1 MTIPFFRTAA
11 HQLALGLAL
20 LLVACGLPPAAPG
33 EPNGGSSSGGASSS
47 GGGSSSSGG
56 GSSSSGGG
64 SSSSGGSV
72 SEGARLYA
80 AKCARCHGE
89 LSVSAF
95 RGATAA
101 QIIARH
107 RNLVTD
113 AEAAAIADALSN
125 RPHAW
130 SGSGDAAFE
139 GVSSGDGEAEVSD
152 R

>member
-1 MTIPFFRTAA
+1 MAA
-11 HQLALGLAL
+11 NRLALGLAL
-20 LLVACGLPPAAPG
+20 LLAACGLPPGTANDPS
-33 EPNGGSSSGGASSS
+33 GGSSSGG
-47 GGGSSSSGG
+47 
-56 GSSSSGGG
+56 
-64 SSSSGGSV
+64 SSSGGSV

-89 LSVSAF
+89 LTVSAF
-95 RGATAA
+95 RNATAA
-101 QIIARH
+101 QIVARH

-130 SGSGDAAFE
+130 SGSGGADFE
-139 GVSSGDGEAEVSD
+139 GVSSGGEGWDASE